1 MKEILEHLYQ
11 HKTLTRDEA
20 KQILVD
26 IASGKY
32 NHNQIASFLTVFIMR
47 NITLEEMEGF
57 RKGLLSLCHSIDL
70 SDSNPMDLCGT
81 GGDGKNTFNI
91 STLTSFVVA
100 GAGIP
105 VAKHGNYG
113 VSSVSG
119 SSNVLEHL
127 GVEFQTDEGKIKT
140 QLREANIC
148 FLHAPLFHPAMRNVA
163 PVRKELGVKTFFNM
177 LGPLVNPAHP
187 KVQMIGVFNLELAR
201 IYKYLFQEESVQYSI
216 VHALDGFDEVTLTGE
231 CKLINNRGESLV
243 NAASFSLPRVRY
255 EDLDGG
261 ESVAEAAEIFTRVLS
276 GKGTEAQNNVVLA
289 NASLAIQTYKPELS
303 LREAFETASES
314 LMGLRAKRTFEIL
327 KETR

>member
-11 HKTLTRDEA
+11 HKTLTREEA
-20 KQILVD
+20 RQIIVD
-26 IASGKY
+26 IASGKF

-47 NITLEEMEGF
+47 NITLEELEGF
-57 RKGLLSLCHSIDL
+57 RKGLLSLCLKIDL
-70 SDSNPMDLCGT
+70 SAYNPMDLCGT

-127 GVEFQTDEGKIKT
+127 GVEFQTDEGKIRA
-140 QLREANIC
+140 QIEEANIC
-148 FLHAPLFHPAMRNVA
+148 FLHAPLFHPAMRNVG

-187 KVQMIGVFNLELAR
+187 TVQMVGVFNLELAR
-201 IYKYLFQEESVQYSI
+201 IYKYLFQEESVKYSI
-216 VHALDGFDEVTLTGE
+216 LHALDGFDEITLTGD
-231 CKLINNRGESLV
+231 CKLINNHGESLI
-243 NAASFSLPRVRY
+243 NAASFKVPRVSY
-255 EDLDGG
+255 PELHGG
-261 ESVAEAAEIFTRVLS
+261 ETVAEAAEIFTNILN

-289 NASLAIQTYKPELS
+289 NAALAIQTYRPELS
-303 LREAFETASES
+303 LHEAFETARES
-314 LMGLRAKRTFEIL
+314 LLGLKAKRMFQIL
-327 KETR
+327 KETK

>member
-11 HKTLTRDEA
+11 HKTLSREEA
-20 KQILVD
+20 RQIIVD
-26 IASGKY
+26 IASGKF

-47 NITLEEMEGF
+47 NITLEELEGF
-57 RKGLLSLCHSIDL
+57 RKGLLSLCLKIDL
-70 SDSNPMDLCGT
+70 SAYNPMDLCGT

-127 GVEFQTDEGKIKT
+127 GVEFQTDEGKIRA
-140 QLREANIC
+140 QIEEANIC
-148 FLHAPLFHPAMRNVA
+148 FLHAPLFHPAMRNVG

-187 KVQMIGVFNLELAR
+187 TVQMVGVFNLELAR
-201 IYKYLFQEESVQYSI
+201 IYKYLFQEESVKYSI
-216 VHALDGFDEVTLTGE
+216 VHALDGFDEITLTGD
-231 CKLINNRGESLV
+231 CKLINNQGESLI
-243 NAASFSLPRVRY
+243 NATSFKVPRVSY
-255 EDLDGG
+255 PELHGG
-261 ESVAEAAEIFTRVLS
+261 DTVAEAAEIFTTILS
-276 GKGTEAQNNVVLA
+276 GKGTQAQNNVVLA
-289 NASLAIQTYKPELS
+289 NAALAIQTYRPELS
-303 LREAFETASES
+303 LHEAFETARES
-314 LMGLRAKRTFEIL
+314 LLGLKAKRMFQIL
-327 KETR
+327 KETK